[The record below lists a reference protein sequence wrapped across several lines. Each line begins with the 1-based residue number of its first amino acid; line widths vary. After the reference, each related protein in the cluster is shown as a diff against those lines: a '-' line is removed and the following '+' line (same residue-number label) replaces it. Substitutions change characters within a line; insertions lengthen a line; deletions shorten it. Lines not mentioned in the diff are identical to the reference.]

1 MGRFDP
7 LLSRPAEV
15 HFAGFR
21 SDTFTLQQNGWSLA
35 MEQNILNGVMR
46 LMLHH
51 RDAELYMVA
60 ADVRHDFLRPMFS
73 YGERPLVFQIVTVA
87 RSLQSYRVAMDFSK
101 FSAIDATPTMRVE
114 EPKRIEDFA
123 IFAAPLVRT
132 EEIIVEPQS
141 VAECLDLI
149 KRLQAPNLAEIR
161 ERNRQRERLEPSNQ
175 TRFHAQILSLAA

>member
-1 MGRFDP
+1 M
-7 LLSRPAEV
+7 
-15 HFAGFR
+15 
-21 SDTFTLQQNGWSLA
+21 
-35 MEQNILNGVMR
+35 MM
-46 LMLHH
+46 HH

-60 ADVRHDFLRPMFS
+60 ADINHDFLAPMRW
-73 YGERPLVFQIVTVA
+73 EPDRRIVFQIVAVS
-87 RSLQSYRVAMDFSK
+87 RSLLAYRVNMDFSA
-101 FSAIDATPTMRVE
+101 FRSIDATPAMRIE

-141 VAECLDLI
+141 VADCLDLI